1 MPCRSTRS
9 VSRSLGTTLPTLA
22 MVFLFHTNSLAQQAR
37 NNDSSKA
44 LSPLLSNAFKKH
56 PKTDPRLNDHF
67 KRPNNQLMYWPNYP
81 LTAWEIEQRDKKYD
95 RSIGQQIASSIA
107 ESYVNYLLYGRN
119 RKPVASIPKF

>member
-1 MPCRSTRS
+1 M
-9 VSRSLGTTLPTLA
+9 PTLA

-95 RSIGQQIASSIA
+95 RSIGQQITSSIA